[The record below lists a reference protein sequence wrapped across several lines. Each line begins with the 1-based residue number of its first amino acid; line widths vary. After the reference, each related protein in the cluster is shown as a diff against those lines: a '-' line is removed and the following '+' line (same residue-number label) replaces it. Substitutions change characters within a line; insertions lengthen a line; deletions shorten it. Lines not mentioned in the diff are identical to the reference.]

1 MLPPR
6 SISARI
12 VDGSITPKQP
22 ESPRPGESFLDDRPA
37 CDEAIDD
44 YDHRNYEQ
52 DMNQPAPNVHYE
64 ESETPQNKEYYRDRP
79 KHDGIP
85 ARSDLH
91 LARQKLS
98 LALHP
103 ADVRPPSWPGHNMTN
118 GNQHA

>member
-12 VDGSITPKQP
+12 VEGSITPKQP

-79 KHDGIP
+79 KHDGIL
-85 ARSDLH
+85 ARSELH
-91 LARQKLS
+91 LAR
-98 LALHP
+98 
-103 ADVRPPSWPGHNMTN
+103 
-118 GNQHA
+118 